1 MKVWVRT
8 KLEEKLDE
16 ITEEK
21 IRAPVLANQDVRYSV
36 MELKNNECLCRI
48 AGTPDQISAITADA
62 EITQLTDEE
71 ARKIIKSK
79 YPNSDLESVDVAD
92 PEIDEIAKS
101 VGIEPQARADIQ
113 IPTVGKQ
120 LLQDQ
125 EKHLLSLIS
134 ERLGLTRDQ
143 WDTYAKEKF
152 GKLGI
157 DIDREIREGKN
168 EAHENVLNIIREA
181 KKAKDAGHKPVI
193 EGVKLVCKVCKSVLK
208 EL

>member
-1 MKVWVRT
+1 MKAWIKT
-8 KLEEKLDE
+8 KIIGKG
-16 ITEEK
+16 TEDDP
-21 IRAPVLANQDVRYSV
+21 RRPYLAGQSATISMCEMDADT
-36 MELKNNECLCRI
+36 CLCRV

-62 EITQLTDEE
+62 EITKLTDEE

-79 YPNSDLESVDVAD
+79 HPNSDLENVDVAD

-101 VGIEPQARADIQ
+101 IGIEPQARADIRV
-113 IPTVGKQ
+113 PTVGRQ
-120 LLQDQ
+120 VLQDQ

-168 EAHENVLNIIREA
+168 EAHEVVLNIIREA
-181 KKAKDAGHKPVI
+181 KKAKDAGHVPML
-193 EGVKLVCKVCKSVLK
+193 EGVKLVCEKCGSVLR

>member
-1 MKVWVRT
+1 MKVWIKT
-8 KLEEKLDE
+8 TLEEKKDGTGE
-16 ITEEK
+16 VT
-21 IRAPVLANQDVRYSV
+21 RVPYLANQVVRYSV
-36 MELKNNECLCRI
+36 TELENDECLCRV
-48 AGTPDQISAITADA
+48 AGTPEQINTITADSR
-62 EITQLTDEE
+62 ITQLTDEE

-79 YPNSDLESVDVAD
+79 HSNSDLENVDVAD

-101 VGIEPQARADIQ
+101 IGIEPQARADIQ
-113 IPTVGKQ
+113 IPTVGRQ
-120 LLQDQ
+120 VLQDQ

-168 EAHENVLNIIREA
+168 EAHEVVLNIIREA
-181 KKAKDAGHKPVI
+181 KKARDAEHKPAI
-193 EGVKLVCKVCKSVLK
+193 EGVRLVCKECKSILR

>member
-1 MKVWVRT
+1 MKVWIKT
-8 KLEEKLDE
+8 KIIGEGRGDDP
-16 ITEEK
+16 
-21 IRAPVLANQDVRYSV
+21 RRPYLANQSV
-36 MELKNNECLCRI
+36 PVSMIEINADTCLCRVT
-48 AGTPDQISAITADA
+48 GTPDQISKILADT

-71 ARKIIKSK
+71 AREIIKSK
-79 YPNSDLESVDVAD
+79 HPNSDLENVDVAD

-101 VGIEPQARADIQ
+101 IGIEPQARADIQ
-113 IPTVGKQ
+113 IPTVGRQ
-120 LLQDQ
+120 VLQDQ

-168 EAHENVLNIIREA
+168 EAHEVVLNIIREA
-181 KKAKDAGHKPVI
+181 KKVKDEGHKPAI
-193 EGVKLVCKVCKSVLK
+193 EGVKLVCKECKSILR

>member
-1 MKVWVRT
+1 MKAWIKT
-8 KLEEKLDE
+8 KIIGTGSNEDP
-16 ITEEK
+16 
-21 IRAPVLANQDVRYSV
+21 RRPYLANQSV
-36 MELKNNECLCRI
+36 LSSMMEIDADTCLCRV
-48 AGTPDQISAITADA
+48 AGTLEQINTILEDT

-71 ARKIIKSK
+71 ARQIIKSK
-79 YPNSDLESVDVAD
+79 YPNSNLENLDIAD

-101 VGIEPQARADIQ
+101 LGLDPEARADIQ

-143 WDTYAKEKF
+143 WDTYAKGKF

-168 EAHENVLNIIREA
+168 EPHEAVLNIIREA
-181 KKAKDAGHKPVI
+181 KKARDAGHKPAI
-193 EGVKLVCKVCKSVLK
+193 EGTRLVCERCKSVLK

>member
-1 MKVWVRT
+1 VKVWIKT
-8 KLEEKLDE
+8 ILEEKKDTGE
-16 ITEEK
+16 VT
-21 IRAPVLANQDVRYSV
+21 RVPYLANQAVRYSIT
-36 MELKNNECLCRI
+36 ELENNECLCRV
-48 AGTPDQISAITADA
+48 AGTPEQISAILADSQ
-62 EITQLTDEE
+62 ITQLTDEE

-79 YPNSDLESVDVAD
+79 HPNSDLESVDVAD

-101 VGIEPQARADIQ
+101 IGIEPQARADIQ

-152 GKLGI
+152 GKWGI

-181 KKAKDAGHKPVI
+181 KKVKDVGHKPAI
-193 EGVKLVCKVCKSVLK
+193 EGVKLVCKECKSILR

>member
-1 MKVWVRT
+1 MKVWIKT
-8 KLEEKLDE
+8 KFVAGEKGDRE
-16 ITEEK
+16 
-21 IRAPVLANQDVRYSV
+21 PYLARLKLSYSLIDLGDV
-36 MELKNNECLCRI
+36 CLCRV
-48 AGTPDQISAITADA
+48 AGTPDQISTILADA

-79 YPNSDLESVDVAD
+79 HPNSDLENVDVAD
-92 PEIDEIAKS
+92 PEVDEMAKS
-101 VGIEPQARADIQ
+101 LGIDPHIRADIQ
-113 IPTVGKQ
+113 VPTVGKQ

-168 EAHENVLNIIREA
+168 EAHEIVLNIIREA
-181 KKAKDAGHKPVI
+181 KKAKDAGHVPML
-193 EGVKLVCKVCKSVLK
+193 EGARLVCKNCGSVLGK
-208 EL
+208 I